1 MKLSEIKSQPLVE
14 FADQTTEY
22 YKLNN
27 GQTLAVSY
35 RPGLNADPMPGTLNI
50 AQADPRVVPKDN
62 FPQGVKPL
70 ASAPESIKQAITDWT
85 KTSGGVAE
93 GTDDIVGFSVDSERA
108 YQAVMDRYGD
118 MIEHHE
124 SGIMYA
130 PRKLWGRIQ
139 ELAYEADGIGAEEDN
154 GYENPEHYGVAE
166 GSYKTYQPKH
176 VAWVVRHGDGKV
188 SEFKPHE
195 DDAANAKYDQVKHNR
210 GASIYAIDQHSQ
222 SIPMGSLRALRKK
235 QGVAEGERFPEPLTG
250 YHIVYRKTGNVV
262 HGTPSFETQDAAQK
276 YLMTKMFANHQDFK
290 VAHTAGVK
298 EAKRQPETF
307 GGYDPDD
314 FQEKLQRLKTLAGAG
329 PLKTVYDPKQ
339 RVYKNI
345 PTAVQPPRQPK
356 K

>member
-1 MKLSEIKSQPLVE
+1 MITARQLLENLQKANQSLQQRVQP
-14 FADQTTEY
+14 
-22 YKLNN
+22 
-27 GQTLAVSY
+27 S
-35 RPGLNADPMPGTLNI
+35 R
-50 AQADPRVVPKDN
+50 
-62 FPQGVKPL
+62 
-70 ASAPESIKQAITDWT
+70 
-85 KTSGGVAE
+85 VAE
-93 GTDDIVGFSVDSERA
+93 GSNDLRSSVLDILQQVYQGASKGEEMIDYLADELDDWYTHVKMSGDKVLQQA
-108 YQAVMDRYGD
+108 YNNMMDQGQEAEGDPKLMAQIASQAIKM
-118 MIEHHE
+118 
-124 SGIMYA
+124 
-130 PRKLWGRIQ
+130 LNQ
-139 ELAYEADGIGAEEDN
+139 Q
-154 GYENPEHYGVAE
+154 GVAE
-166 GSYKTYQPKH
+166 GSYKTYKPKH

-195 DDAANAKYDQVKHNR
+195 DDAAKAKYDQVKDNR

-262 HGTPSFETQDAAQK
+262 HGTPSFETRDQAQK

-314 FQEKLQRLKTLAGAG
+314 FQEKLLRLRALAGAG
-329 PLKTVYDPKQ
+329 PLKTVYDPKR
-339 RVYKNI
+339 RVYRNM

>member
-1 MKLSEIKSQPLVE
+1 MVKKFNKFGPQLVFAEQTESAIALTNEQKLSIYKKSQKSGISTDILEEVYRRGYSIWNE
-14 FADQTTEY
+14 SF
-22 YKLNN
+22 
-27 GQTLAVSY
+27 GQTAEQFAFDRVNSFIAGGFAANLDEDLMINEGKRGLWDNIHAKRERIKHGSGEHM
-35 RPGLNADPMPGTLNI
+35 RKPGSKGAPTAAAL
-50 AQADPRVVPKDN
+50 K
-62 FPQGVKPL
+62 
-70 ASAPESIKQAITDWT
+70 ASQTN
-85 KTSGGVAE
+85 
-93 GTDDIVGFSVDSERA
+93 
-108 YQAVMDRYGD
+108 
-118 MIEHHE
+118 
-124 SGIMYA
+124 
-130 PRKLWGRIQ
+130 
-139 ELAYEADGIGAEEDN
+139 EEM
-154 GYENPEHYGVAE
+154 VAE

-176 VAWVVRHGDGKV
+176 IAWVVNHGDGKV

-195 DDAANAKYDQVKHNR
+195 DAVAKAKYDQVKGNR

-262 HGTPSFETQDAAQK
+262 HGTPSFETQDQAQK
-276 YLMTKMFANHQDFK
+276 YLMTKMFANHQDFE

-314 FQEKLQRLKTLAGAG
+314 FQEKLLRLKTLAGAG

-345 PTAVQPPRQPK
+345 PTAVQPLRQPK

>member
-1 MKLSEIKSQPLVE
+1 MNDPVVMNDSRRLEKSGPNSFVKAKKGVE
-14 FADQTTEY
+14 
-22 YKLNN
+22 
-27 GQTLAVSY
+27 
-35 RPGLNADPMPGTLNI
+35 
-50 AQADPRVVPKDN
+50 
-62 FPQGVKPL
+62 
-70 ASAPESIKQAITDWT
+70 
-85 KTSGGVAE
+85 E
-93 GTDDIVGFSVDSERA
+93 GADDIVGFSVDSERA

-195 DDAANAKYDQVKHNR
+195 DAAAKAKYDQVKNNR

-262 HGTPSFETQDAAQK
+262 HGTPSFETQDQAQK
-276 YLMTKMFANHQDFK
+276 YLMTKMFANHQDFE

-314 FQEKLQRLKTLAGAG
+314 FQEKLLRLKALAGAG